1 MLEGLRKREGG
12 MGWDDVP
19 NCKQSGLWGF
29 DVALRRA
36 VLSNAAAN
44 AAANPAP
51 DDPTTDAA
59 PDEAPNDEDADA
71 GANRPTFA
79 PVDVRVKR
87 LPRVHVRPLEDNP
100 RLHVRPSGKRRIQ
113 VQLLRVRRVR
123 GGL

>member
-1 MLEGLRKREGG
+1 MLKGLRKREGG

-19 NCKQSGLWGF
+19 NCKQSGLWSF

-59 PDEAPNDEDADA
+59 PDEAPDDEDA

-79 PVDVRVKR
+79 PVDV
-87 LPRVHVRPLEDNP
+87 HV
-100 RLHVRPSGKRRIQ
+100 
-113 VQLLRVRRVR
+113 
-123 GGL
+123 